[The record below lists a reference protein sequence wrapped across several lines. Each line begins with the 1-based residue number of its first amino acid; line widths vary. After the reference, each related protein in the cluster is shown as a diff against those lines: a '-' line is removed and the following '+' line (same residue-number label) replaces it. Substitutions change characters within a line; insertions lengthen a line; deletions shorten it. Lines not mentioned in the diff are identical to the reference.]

1 MTHALRDRRPLAAG
15 HRTLRA
21 TTVLWLLATC
31 IGLRGA
37 DTPTPFDTTKRVA
50 WTTSQVHGTAEP
62 PAAYH
67 VVRVYPKL
75 TLESPVDLRL
85 DAASQR
91 WYVLELNG
99 TVRSFPVQVQG
110 VQPQAA
116 QKPELVLDIAIP
128 GLPERVR
135 RAAYGLVLH
144 PHFAENG
151 QLYVF
156 YREQT
161 PGPPR
166 TRISRFIVDLR
177 EPEVVPR
184 ARLDSE
190 TVICEFLSGEDHFG
204 SSMAFGPD
212 GFLYFS
218 VGDGSGYGDGGESG
232 QDLGDFQASIHRID
246 VDHPSRG
253 RMYGIPAGNP
263 FTERLGARPEIW
275 AYGLRNIWRMAFDRV
290 TGELWAGDVGQ
301 DLWESVFKIE
311 RGGNYGWSILEGTHG
326 FRPERPHGPTP
337 IIAPVIEHAH
347 FEARSLIG
355 GQVYR
360 GKRLP
365 ELAGAF
371 IYGDYDT
378 GLVWGVRGEAGKP
391 AWHAQLAST
400 ALRIVDFAE
409 DADGELLLV
418 DLMGGLYRFEAED
431 PAVLAAAAGHH
442 FPHLLSE
449 TGLFAST
456 AEHRVAP
463 GVIPYSVNSPLW
475 SDGAAKQRFMAIPGD
490 GRIENQGD
498 NGWTFPQDSVLVKT
512 FALDLEAGN
521 PATRKRLETRLL
533 HLVQNTWHGYTYL
546 WNDAQ
551 TDAELLEQPAG
562 LDRTYSIRDAKAPG
576 GVREQRWHFPG
587 RAECTL
593 CHTMPANYVLG
604 ASTAQLNRDQDYGG
618 GVVANQLTVFDHLG
632 LLAHPLYGQPP
643 AQLARLADP
652 HDAHAPLDSRAR
664 AYLQANCAHC
674 HMKYGGGNAYF
685 FLTSTI
691 PLAQT
696 GAVNLDPQHGDLGIP
711 GAKVLRPGDPDHSLM
726 LARMAALGPL
736 RMPRIAS
743 NVVDQDGVALIRAW
757 IAAMPRQ

>member
-1 MTHALRDRRPLAAG
+1 MRHALRDRGQSASGISRGCAALVWLLAAG
-15 HRTLRA
+15 A
-21 TTVLWLLATC
+21 
-31 IGLRGA
+31 GLRGA
-37 DTPTPFDTTKRVA
+37 DAPTPFDTTKRVQ

-67 VVRVYPKL
+67 AVRVYPKL

-85 DAASQR
+85 DAAGQR

-99 TVRSFPVQVQG
+99 SVRSFPVASQG
-110 VQPQAA
+110 VQPREA
-116 QKPELVLDIAIP
+116 QKPELVLDIGVP
-128 GLPERVR
+128 GLPEHVR

-144 PHFAENG
+144 PRFAENG
-151 QLYVF
+151 QMYVF
-156 YREQT
+156 YRDQR

-166 TRISRFIVDLR
+166 TRISRFIVDVS
-177 EPEVVPR
+177 EPEVVPH

-190 TVICEFLSGEDHFG
+190 TVICEFPSGEDHFG
-204 SSMAFGPD
+204 GSMAFGPD

-253 RMYGIPAGNP
+253 RLYSIPAGNP

-275 AYGLRNIWRMAFDRV
+275 AYGLRNIWRMAFDSA

-311 RGGNYGWSILEGTHG
+311 RGGNYGWSILEGTHD

-337 IIAPVIEHAH
+337 ILAPVIEHAH

-371 IYGDYDT
+371 IYGDFDT
-378 GLVWGVRGEAGKP
+378 GLVWGVRGEAGKA

-400 ALRIVDFAE
+400 NLRIVDFAT

-442 FPHLLSE
+442 FPRLLSE

-490 GRIENQGD
+490 AQVDHQTD

-512 FALDLEAGN
+512 FALDLETGN
-521 PATRKRLETRLL
+521 AATRKRIETRLL
-533 HLVQNTWHGYTYL
+533 HLVGNTWHGYTYL

-551 TDAELLEQPAG
+551 TDAELLDQPAG
-562 LDRTYSIRDAKAPG
+562 LDRTYSIKDAQAPG

-587 RAECTL
+587 RSECTL

-604 ASTAQLNRDQDYGG
+604 ASTAQLNRDQDYGN
-618 GVVANQLTVFDHLG
+618 GVVANQLSVFDHLG
-632 LLAHPLYGQPP
+632 LLVHPLGEQRP

-652 HDAHAPLDSRAR
+652 HDAHAPLEARAR

-696 GAVNLDPQHGDLGIP
+696 GAVNLDPQHGDLGIA
-711 GAKVLRPGDPDHSLM
+711 GAKVLRPGDPDHSLI
-726 LARMAALGPL
+726 LARMAALGPM

-743 NVVDQDGVALIRAW
+743 SVVDQDGVALIKAW
-757 IAAMPRQ
+757 IAGMPRQ